1 MIADSV
7 ILVGFMG
14 AGKSSVGRLLAER
27 LGRRLVETDDLIVAR
42 VGKSIPEIFAEKG
55 EPRFRALEAEAL
67 ELLKASRGDVVTTGG
82 GFPCREGVM
91 EALKD
96 LGAVVWLSGDFEILY
111 ERGRR
116 PGNRPML
123 DNRSKEDARA
133 LYRAREP
140 YYRKAHLTVDTTGTR
155 IDAVVNRIVSW
166 LHSRGSV

>member
-42 VGKSIPEIFAEKG
+42 EGKSIPEIFAEKG
-55 EPRFRALEAEAL
+55 EPHFRALEAEAL
-67 ELLKASRGDVVTTGG
+67 ELLKGRRGDVVATGG

-116 PGNRPML
+116 PGSRPML
-123 DNRSKEDARA
+123 DNRSKEEARA

-140 YYRKAHLTVDTTGTR
+140 YYRGAHLTVDTTEGGVV
-155 IDAVVNRIVSW
+155 DVVNRIQSW
-166 LHSRGSV
+166 LNECRS